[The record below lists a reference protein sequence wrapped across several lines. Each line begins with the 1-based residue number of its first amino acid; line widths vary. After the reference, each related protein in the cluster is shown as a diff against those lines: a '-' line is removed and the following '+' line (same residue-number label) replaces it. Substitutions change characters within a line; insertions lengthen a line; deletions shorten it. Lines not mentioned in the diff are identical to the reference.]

1 MKNNQIRILLINS
14 SKKVLSELTKVNK
27 DTFYINNIN
36 DSVDL
41 FFSKDINFIITE
53 INNFN
58 DLSQL
63 ELFRAANK
71 NMPIIIYNNK
81 EISFK
86 LMVKLS
92 FLEIKGFYL
101 KEEFSELLKKVIENI
116 YSYKES
122 LKDKKFLYMLNS
134 VMDSHKEIIFS
145 IEHED
150 ILYANK
156 KFFEFFQ
163 VDSLKTFHSKYI
175 SLQNL
180 ILKHP
185 LTELY
190 LDKPIT
196 TLDFIDYLYSIKEEH
211 RTIALKDYNTGDIKL
226 FLIKISFI
234 KEGYRLF
241 NLVDITDMVKKHCLL
256 EEKAHIDALTKVY
269 NRHRFQE
276 LVEELE
282 FDYCLLMIDID
293 NFKRLN
299 DTYGHDIGDISLREI
314 ANIIKSN
321 IRKSDILAR
330 WGGEEFI
337 LILPKTNYLTGLKIA
352 NSIRTIIS
360 KTNIEHVGCLTI
372 SIGVSHTEFGDSLE
386 NIRLL
391 ADKCLYEAK
400 KQGRNI
406 VIGSDLFLKIKA

>member
-1 MKNNQIRILLINS
+1 MKNNQVRILFINS
-14 SKKVLSELTKVNK
+14 NKKFLSELNK
-27 DTFYINNIN
+27 INKETFYINNIN

-41 FFSKDINFIITE
+41 FFAKDINFIIAEVNT
-53 INNFN
+53 FN

-71 NMPIIIYNNK
+71 NIPIIIFNNK
-81 EISFK
+81 EISLK
-86 LMVKLS
+86 LIIKLTY
-92 FLEIKGFYL
+92 LEIKGFYL
-101 KEEFSELLKKVIENI
+101 KEESSELLKKIIEHI
-116 YSYKES
+116 YIFKES

-163 VDSLKTFHSKYI
+163 VDTLKTFHIKYI

-185 LTELY
+185 LTEIH

-196 TLDFIDYLYSIKEEH
+196 TLDFIDYLYSLKEEK

-241 NLVDITDMVKKHCLL
+241 NLLDITDMVKKHCLL

-276 LVEELE
+276 LIEELE
-282 FDYCLLMIDID
+282 FDYSLLMIDID
-293 NFKRLN
+293 NFKKLN
-299 DTYGHDIGDISLREI
+299 DTFGHDIGDISLREI
-314 ANIIKSN
+314 ANILKSN

-337 LILPKTNYLTGLKIA
+337 LILPKTNYYTGLKIA
-352 NSIRTIIS
+352 NSIREIIS
-360 KTNIEHVGCLTI
+360 KTNIEHVGCLTV
-372 SIGVSHTEFGDSLE
+372 SIGVAHTDLGDSLE

-391 ADKCLYEAK
+391 SDKCLYEAK
-400 KQGRNI
+400 NQGRNI
-406 VIGSDLFLKIKA
+406 VIGADSFLKIKV